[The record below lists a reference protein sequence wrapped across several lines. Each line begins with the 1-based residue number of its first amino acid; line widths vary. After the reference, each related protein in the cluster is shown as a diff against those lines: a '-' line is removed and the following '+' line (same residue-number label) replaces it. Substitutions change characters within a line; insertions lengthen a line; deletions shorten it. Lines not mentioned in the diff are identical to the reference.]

1 MSVSSLYIY
10 AQVLTGTH
18 GTEQEGDTNAKSSPL
33 KVLCICDL
41 FFSSFVVLHRL
52 DFVTVCIKQLRFLY
66 EFLLSSQSHKL
77 FVGQFR
83 QDCCRSSSKRPPL
96 LERDRRRV
104 RTEWTFG
111 MILMIR
117 GMGLSREVPEVVE
130 EEEGVEDEEGG
141 VGEWREVVEVDT
153 EVEGAVL
160 EGAEEVTE
168 RSREEGIEGERNT
181 GLQEQSQ

>member
-1 MSVSSLYIY
+1 
-10 AQVLTGTH
+10 
-18 GTEQEGDTNAKSSPL
+18 
-33 KVLCICDL
+33 
-41 FFSSFVVLHRL
+41 
-52 DFVTVCIKQLRFLY
+52 
-66 EFLLSSQSHKL
+66 
-77 FVGQFR
+77 
-83 QDCCRSSSKRPPL
+83 
-96 LERDRRRV
+96 
-104 RTEWTFG
+104 